1 MSSTSFQ
8 ILFLKMAAK
17 RGHEEDKDWAI
28 SSGAKPKKVA
38 KKAKND
44 NGEAKT
50 KGAKKK
56 MPTRAKKGKPTKN
69 SRIMPEKFQDEFQE
83 DFQDDEFKEE
93 FGYYTMG
100 KSRTSEEMDGTL
112 P

>member
-8 ILFLKMAAK
+8 TLFLKMPGK
-17 RGHEEDKDWAI
+17 RGREEDKDGAI
-28 SSGAKPKKVA
+28 SPGAKPNKVA

-44 NGEAKT
+44 NCEAKT

-56 MPTRAKKGKPTKN
+56 MPTKAKKAKPTKN
-69 SRIMPEKFQDEFQE
+69 SKKNPEKFQDEFQDE
-83 DFQDDEFKEE
+83 LQEEFKEE

-100 KSRTSEEMDGTL
+100 TL
-112 P
+112 N